1 VTVRKPLLLGL
12 LVVCAWLGACSAP
25 PSGPAGITLDAAMVK
40 GPSGAP
46 ITIVEFS
53 DYQ

>member
-1 VTVRKPLLLGL
+1 LRKPLLLGL
-12 LVVCAWLGACSAP
+12 LAVCAWTAACSHQGSAP
-25 PSGPAGITLDAAMVK
+25 TGVTLNAAMAK

-46 ITIVEFS
+46 VTVFEFS

>member
-1 VTVRKPLLLGL
+1 LRKSLLLSL
-12 LVVCAWLGACSAP
+12 LAVCAWTAACSVQGGA
-25 PSGPAGITLDAAMVK
+25 PAGVTLNPAMAK

-46 ITIVEFS
+46 VTVVEFS

>member
-1 VTVRKPLLLGL
+1 LRNPLLLGL
-12 LVVCAWLGACSAP
+12 LVVCAWGAACSTPGGA
-25 PSGPAGITLDAAMVK
+25 PAGITLDAALAK

-46 ITIVEFS
+46 VTIVEFS